1 MKGDTSM
8 QPDMIVSWD
17 NHLKHGNIWRIDVEL
32 PMQDAPDD
40 APNWLNVCVDV
51 VAPTSNLA
59 QYIVQEMYPDAM
71 SIVTPDEPLST

>member
-1 MKGDTSM
+1 MKGDSSM

-17 NHLKHGNIWRIDVEL
+17 NHLKHGKIWRIDVEL

-51 VAPTSNLA
+51 VAPTANLA
-59 QYIVQEMYPDAM
+59 QYIVQEMYPDCL
-71 SIVTPDEPLST
+71 SIVIPDEPLSS

>member
-17 NHLKHGNIWRIDVEL
+17 SHLKHGNIWRIDVEL

-51 VAPTSNLA
+51 VAPTQHLA

-71 SIVTPDEPLST
+71 SIVIPDEPLSA

>member
-51 VAPTSNLA
+51 VAPTANLA

-71 SIVTPDEPLST
+71 SIVTPDEPLSA

>member
-1 MKGDTSM
+1 MKGDSSM

-51 VAPTSNLA
+51 VAPTANLA
-59 QYIVQEMYPDAM
+59 QYIVQEMYPDCL
-71 SIVTPDEPLST
+71 SIVTPDEPLSS

>member
-17 NHLKHGNIWRIDVEL
+17 NHLKHGNIWRIDLEL

-51 VAPTSNLA
+51 VAPTANLA

-71 SIVTPDEPLST
+71 SIVIPDEPLSA

>member
-1 MKGDTSM
+1 M

-51 VAPTSNLA
+51 VAPTANLA
-59 QYIVQEMYPDAM
+59 QYIVQEMYPDCL
-71 SIVTPDEPLST
+71 SIVTPDEPLSS